1 MTRTFYFIRH
11 GQTEWNAER
20 RMQGQWESDLTELG
34 RAQAKQTAAAV
45 AAFGVD
51 AIYAS
56 PLRRASDSAHPLCDA
71 TGCAATFDDRL
82 KEWRAGDWSGC
93 LYADIVTRWPEE
105 WASWRK
111 DMWRYRPPNAENFA
125 DLKERGA
132 AFLDDV
138 SKTQADRIAIVS
150 HGFITRAMLAHLLDL
165 SPDDALHLET
175 PNDAFFR
182 LHQDP
187 TGWRAERHA
196 AGAGQI
202 APLFQGEEPPGIA

>member
-1 MTRTFYFIRH
+1 MTRTVYFIRH

-45 AAFGVD
+45 AALGVE

-56 PLRRASDSAHPLCDA
+56 PLRRASESAQALCKTSGLPA
-71 TGCAATFDDRL
+71 TYDDRL
-82 KEWRAGDWSGC
+82 KEWSAGDWSGC
-93 LYADIVTRWPEE
+93 LYADIVTRWPDE
-105 WASWRK
+105 WAAWRK
-111 DMWRYRPPNAENFA
+111 DMWGYRPPNAENFA

-132 AFLDDV
+132 AFLEDL

-150 HGFITRAMLAHLLDL
+150 HGFITRAMIAHLLDL

-182 LHQDP
+182 LRTEP
-187 TGWRAERHA
+187 AGWRAERYE
-196 AGAGQI
+196 AGSR
-202 APLFQGEEPPGIA
+202 PVSLFNGVTPPDLA